1 MKNQNEMDIS
11 TKYKN
16 LVNKPKTQRGQV
28 TLDKLIKSAEKNF
41 LANGF
46 YNTTINNIT
55 HDAGVGLGTFYVYF
69 DEKLSA
75 YKYLLS
81 QYSHQIRKQIAINVL
96 GLEDRKE
103 AERVGLKSFLDYIK
117 ENPHIYHIIWESL
130 YIDHKL
136 FSDYYTEFANS
147 YIVALDE
154 AFKDG
159 QIKKYDNEVVAY
171 MLMGISNFI
180 GLRWI
185 IFEDVED
192 FSRIVDEAIEIL
204 DKGLFTKP
212 N

>member
-1 MKNQNEMDIS
+1 MKNQDKMALS
-11 TKYKN
+11 SKYKS
-16 LVNKPKTQRGQV
+16 LVNKPKTKRGQI

-69 DEKLSA
+69 DEKLSI

-81 QYSHQIRKQIAINVL
+81 QYSYQIRKQIAINV
-96 GLEDRKE
+96 GATKDRKE
-103 AERVGLKSFLDYIK
+103 AEKIGLKSFLDYIK

-130 YIDHKL
+130 YIDQKL
-136 FSDYYTEFANS
+136 FVDYYTEFANS

-154 AFKDG
+154 AFKNG

-171 MLMGISNFI
+171 MLMGVSNFI

-185 IFEDVED
+185 IFDDVKD
-192 FSRIVDEAIEIL
+192 FSKIVDEAIEVL
-204 DKGLFTKP
+204 DKGLFTDK
-212 N
+212 